1 MFFKCILLGISLV
14 VVLFIF
20 DVLLPKLKLKYRLHK
35 ELKERKERK
44 KREKAFSKKMK
55 ELEIK

>member
-1 MFFKCILLGISLV
+1 MFFECILLGISLV

-35 ELKERKERK
+35 ELKERKK
-44 KREKAFSKKMK
+44 KEKAFGEKMK